1 MAAKHPTSG
10 AHTDFTNAM
19 SYGDY
24 LHLDTLL
31 AAQEPRSGKHDEMLF
46 IIIHQSS
53 ELWMKLILQ
62 ELAAAS
68 AEIRAD
74 HLRPAF
80 KMLAR
85 VSGIQNQLIQSW
97 DVLSTMTPA
106 DYLTFR
112 DDLGQS
118 SGFQFHQY
126 RAIEF
131 ILGNKNPDFLKPF
144 VHHPDLHDGLRSVLE
159 APSVYDVALALL
171 AKRGLPVPADR
182 LKRDWR
188 QPYAASKG
196 VRSVWQTVYSDTG
209 VYWDLYELAKKL
221 VDLEDR
227 FQQWRFR
234 HLTTVARI
242 IGAKRGTGGTAGV
255 DYLRKALEIRLFP
268 ELWQVRTA
276 L

>member
-10 AHTDFTNAM
+10 AHTNFTNAM

-118 SGFQFHQY
+118 SGFQSHQY

-131 ILGNKNPDFLKPF
+131 ILGKKNPIFSSLSSTTPTCMTACGLFWK
-144 VHHPDLHDGLRSVLE
+144 HP
-159 APSVYDVALALL
+159 ACMM
-171 AKRGLPVPADR
+171 
-182 LKRDWR
+182 
-188 QPYAASKG
+188 
-196 VRSVWQTVYSDTG
+196 
-209 VYWDLYELAKKL
+209 
-221 VDLEDR
+221 
-227 FQQWRFR
+227 
-234 HLTTVARI
+234 
-242 IGAKRGTGGTAGV
+242 
-255 DYLRKALEIRLFP
+255 
-268 ELWQVRTA
+268 
-276 L
+276 

>member
-24 LHLDTLL
+24 LHLDDLL

-53 ELWMKLILQ
+53 ELWMKLILH
-62 ELAAAS
+62 ELGAAS
-68 AEIRAD
+68 AEIGAD

-118 SGFQFHQY
+118 SGFQSHQY

-131 ILGNKNPDFLKPF
+131 MLGNKNPDFLKPF
-144 VHHPDLHDGLRSVLE
+144 AHR
-159 APSVYDVALALL
+159 
-171 AKRGLPVPADR
+171 PVPAK
-182 LKRDWR
+182 KR
-188 QPYAASKG
+188 K
-196 VRSVWQTVYSDTG
+196 
-209 VYWDLYELAKKL
+209 
-221 VDLEDR
+221 
-227 FQQWRFR
+227 
-234 HLTTVARI
+234 
-242 IGAKRGTGGTAGV
+242 GTAGGAAREREAGGGAAKGSV
-255 DYLRKALEIRLFP
+255 
-268 ELWQVRTA
+268 
-276 L
+276 